1 MDVAVN
7 QADPLPPGG
16 SPGNGVLLG
25 VEAGRRRVAP
35 ARPPAGASE
44 AVGVS
49 DAALGRDAT
58 AHVAVRVPR
67 AGPGDRAGD
76 VRSSLVG
83 ERFDC
88 ADDIAVLDGERIVG
102 LLPIERLLAAPA
114 DAQVGGI
121 MDPDPPVVAPG
132 RDQEAVAW
140 EMVRRGE
147 SSVAVED
154 GAGRFVGLVPPHRMI
169 GVLLAEHDE
178 DVARLAGYLSR
189 AGQAR
194 QAAEEPLLRRLWH
207 RLPWLAIG
215 LAGAMLSAIFVGAF
229 EADLEENVLLA
240 IFIPAVVYM
249 ADAVGT
255 QTEAVLIRGMAA
267 GVDLRVVVLREA
279 GTGAVLGLLLAA
291 AFLPFAWLVWG
302 DGQVAIAVA
311 LALFAACAM
320 ATVVAMALPWLLSRS
335 GRDPAFGS
343 GPLATVVQDL
353 LSILTYF
360 LVASVVVS

>member
-1 MDVAVN
+1 M
-7 QADPLPPGG
+7 
-16 SPGNGVLLG
+16 
-25 VEAGRRRVAP
+25 
-35 ARPPAGASE
+35 
-44 AVGVS
+44 GVS
-49 DAALGRDAT
+49 DAAVGRDAA

-76 VRSSLVG
+76 VRSSLAG

-114 DAQVGGI
+114 GAQVGCI
-121 MDPDPPVVAPG
+121 MDPEPPVVAPG
-132 RDQEAVAW
+132 HDQEAVAW

-169 GVLLAEHDE
+169 EVLLAEHDE

-215 LAGAMLSAIFVGAF
+215 LAGAMLSAVFVGAF

-279 GTGAVLGLLLAA
+279 GTGAVLGLLAGRG
-291 AFLPFAWLVWG
+291 LPPVRVARVGRRAGSDRRRACAVRRLRDGDRRG
-302 DGQVAIAVA
+302 DGVAVA
-311 LALFAACAM
+311 A
-320 ATVVAMALPWLLSRS
+320 VAQRSRS
-335 GRDPAFGS
+335 RVRLGAARHRGPGPAVDPHLLPG
-343 GPLATVVQDL
+343 GERGGVVDG
-353 LSILTYF
+353 LSQ
-360 LVASVVVS
+360 